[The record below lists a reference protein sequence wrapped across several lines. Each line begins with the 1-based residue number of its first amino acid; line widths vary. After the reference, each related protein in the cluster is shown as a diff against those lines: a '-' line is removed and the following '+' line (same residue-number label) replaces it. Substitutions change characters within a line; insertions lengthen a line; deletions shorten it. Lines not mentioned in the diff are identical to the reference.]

1 MPKLEIDT
9 MLVLSTSHLSR
20 ETTNLVESE
29 TADTLTW
36 GPSFTRDQGWIWHAN
51 QSVPPADLDACLKLA
66 HDAGCVWVMF
76 DCDGPVVEGLAVYE
90 W

>member
-20 ETTNLVESE
+20 ATIDLVEES
-29 TADTLTW
+29 ADALTW
-36 GPSFTRDQGWIWHAN
+36 GPSFTRNHGWIWHAS
-51 QSVPPADLDACLKLA
+51 QTVPPADLDTCLKLA
-66 HDAGCVWVMF
+66 HDAGCAWVMF
-76 DCDGPVVEGLAVYE
+76 DADGPVVEGLGTYE